1 MPFVDGRGCLLGVI
15 LSGAWGGS
23 THVRGVY
30 YDTTD
35 CPLYLVVPMVY
46 AVDYSLDIFISE

>member
-1 MPFVDGRGCLLGVI
+1 MDGRGCLLGVI
-15 LSGAWGGS
+15 LSGAWGGGGS